1 MKTSDAGFGLSGA
14 GNVGH
19 IQKNCVV
26 VPHLPVILHCFEEK
40 WGIYKKMLFLCPA
53 CLKKG
58 DLEGHF
64 FYICPTVGK
73 KKTISV
79 DFGTHVGHWGRIILY
94 MPGQSYFFF
103 DSVQRV
109 ISFDSIQRPF
119 IPNRNIAFV

>member
-14 GNVGH
+14 GKVGH
-19 IQKNCVV
+19 IQKNVV
-26 VPHLPVILHCFEEK
+26 SVPRLSQEK
-40 WGIYKKMLFLCPA
+40 G
-53 CLKKG
+53 
-58 DLEGHF
+58 
-64 FYICPTVGK
+64 
-73 KKTISV
+73 S
-79 DFGTHVGHWGRIILY
+79 GRIFFLY